1 MFKPIVCLFVLTFS
15 CASDFV
21 MPMEPDAE
29 FQRVTLLE
37 LPIPELG
44 FPNLNRDNSESSR
57 WDSDISDSCPPS
69 PSPLSSP
76 SPHSSASSSESGIE
90 DSSDMEE
97 TIPTVSQTG
106 NGPLVVKM
114 ENPPSPL
121 NMAKKRR
128 KGHRRTQND
137 SNVLEELNKL
147 LVETMETRVFL
158 ASALMDHSQSPIF
171 QSPAQIS
178 GLGDKVKVSV
188 QTTASPTSVSH
199 SCPQSVQVSQTTT
212 LLPASHVSVS
222 SQSTSTLA
230 IPKLSMPP
238 PVASPSRI
246 KNKNTRN
253 PRKTDEPK
261 IVIIEEPEEV
271 FALNISENLPDYSV
285 LIISH

>member
-1 MFKPIVCLFVLTFS
+1 
-15 CASDFV
+15 
-21 MPMEPDAE
+21 MPMEPEPE
-29 FQRVTLLE
+29 FQMVTLLE
-37 LPIPELG
+37 PIIPDCPPLE
-44 FPNLNRDNSESSR
+44 FPNLNLYNSGSPQ

-97 TIPTVSQTG
+97 AISTVSQTA

-121 NMAKKRR
+121 NALNQAPPNMAKKRR

-147 LVETMETRVFL
+147 LVETMETGASL
-158 ASALMDHSQSPIF
+158 ASAQSPIF

-178 GLGDKVKVSV
+178 GLGDKVKSSV
-188 QTTASPTSVSH
+188 QTVASPTSVSH

-212 LLPASHVSVS
+212 LLPTSQVSVS
-222 SQSTSTLA
+222 SQSTSSLA

-238 PVASPSRI
+238 TASSPSRT

-253 PRKTDEPK
+253 PRKTEPK

-285 LIISH
+285 LIISHWA

>member
-1 MFKPIVCLFVLTFS
+1 
-15 CASDFV
+15 
-21 MPMEPDAE
+21 MEPDSA
-29 FQRVTLLE
+29 FQMVTFLE
-37 LPIPELG
+37 PQIADIPPLLG
-44 FPNLNRDNSESSR
+44 FPNLNLDNSESSR

-97 TIPTVSQTG
+97 AISTVSQTA

-121 NMAKKRR
+121 NALNPAPLNMTKKRR
-128 KGHRRTQND
+128 KGHKKTRNGSD
-137 SNVLEELNKL
+137 VLEELNKL
-147 LVETMETRVFL
+147 LVETTRVSL
-158 ASALMDHSQSPIF
+158 TSALGHSQSPIF

-178 GLGDKVKVSV
+178 GLGDNVKAIV
-188 QTTASPTSVSH
+188 QTTASPTSVSY

-212 LLPASHVSVS
+212 VLPSSHHVSVC

-230 IPKLSMPP
+230 IPKLSTPP
-238 PVASPSRI
+238 PVASPS
-246 KNKNTRN
+246 KVNNKNTN
-253 PRKTDEPK
+253 PRKRDEPK

-271 FALNISENLPDYSV
+271 FALNISENLPDHSTTTT
-285 LIISH
+285 IFISPH